1 MSNVNYSA
9 RSIYLPYIPPHKAAQ
24 GPERDLCNK
33 RFIVNLVAFVGLH
46 RQKAD
51 ISWFAN
57 IIGIK
62 SDVYVLPLA
71 ISNETP
77 HFQVFTTQFVYLH
90 PLAIGL
96 KPFGNN

>member
-9 RSIYLPYIPPHKAAQ
+9 RSIYLPYIPDKAPQ
-24 GPERDLCNK
+24 DLCNK

-96 KPFGNN
+96 EPFGNN